1 MKKIFAVLFIVISV
15 FLSIGFIIQIPEIII
30 NISKANSPYGIGY
43 LIGSLLPLVIIIGL
57 FRIGL
62 KWFKSKSKT
71 DNEINDIGLN

>member
-1 MKKIFAVLFIVISV
+1 MFIVISV
-15 FLSIGFIIQIPEIII
+15 FLSFGFIVQIPEIII
-30 NISKANSPYGIGY
+30 YISKSNSPYGLGY

-62 KWFKSKSKT
+62 KWLKSKPKT